1 MREHDLRRLVQAFV
15 LSRFVYSLPY
25 LFLSRT
31 EEDKVNCLIR
41 QAYKSALSLP
51 TSTSTDRLLSMGVH
65 NSLTELTEAHR
76 TAQLLRLSRTRPGR
90 ALLST
95 LKLSP
100 LMPLPTSLSIPSHVS
115 SLLAIDPLPKN
126 MHPEHHPSR
135 RAARASALW
144 RKFGRQP
151 AVAYVDAAPYRHYAA
166 HAPAVYDNSL
176 RPTITASVCTS
187 TSVEAEEAAVA
198 LAITQTSAEYIFSD
212 SKPAVYNYAV
222 GRVAPPAAGILRSG
236 TIYSRPIY
244 IIWVPAHA
252 GHPGNEAAN
261 SIARDSTD
269 RASPPPPGMDTRDA
283 LLTYHD
289 ITLHYR
295 LSRLTYPFPSTN
307 NTCDANFRPTPSL
320 LPHVLPSSTPEST
333 HRPAAYG
340 SSIANYQHIFYSC
353 PAHLPPTSWH
363 LRSPQQWEA
372 ALPSTRPDL
381 QLRLV
386 TCAEDVAARHCL
398 DATTGSLKAAH
409 NAAF

>member
-1 MREHDLRRLVQAFV
+1 MAPLSPSPLTISVDGTPLPLVSTLRILGLFLQSNGKHTTLITQLSNTVHQTMRLIRRIANRHHGMREHDLRRLVQAFV

-51 TSTSTDRLLSMGVH
+51 TSTSTDRLHSCRCRVH

-100 LMPLPTSLSIPSHVS
+100 LMPLPTSLPIPSHVS

-151 AVAYVDAAPYRHYAA
+151 AVAYVDAAPHRHYAA
-166 HAPAVYDNSL
+166 HALAVTDNSL

-187 TSVEAEEAAVA
+187 TSVEAEEAAIA

-222 GRVAPPAAGILRSG
+222 GRVAPPAAGILR
-236 TIYSRPIY
+236 
-244 IIWVPAHA
+244 
-252 GHPGNEAAN
+252 
-261 SIARDSTD
+261 
-269 RASPPPPGMDTRDA
+269 
-283 LLTYHD
+283 
-289 ITLHYR
+289 
-295 LSRLTYPFPSTN
+295 
-307 NTCDANFRPTPSL
+307 
-320 LPHVLPSSTPEST
+320 
-333 HRPAAYG
+333 
-340 SSIANYQHIFYSC
+340 
-353 PAHLPPTSWH
+353 
-363 LRSPQQWEA
+363 
-372 ALPSTRPDL
+372 TRPDL

-386 TCAEDVAARHCL
+386 TWAEDVAARHCL